1 MEINFDSIQKNLNK
15 YNQEHL
21 LDFYNELNNNE
32 KEILLNQLINID
44 FEKVNLLYNDL
55 KNFSIPKDEIIEPL
69 DYYIKEDFSD
79 IEKNELL
86 TIGEKNLK
94 QNNYAI
100 VTMAG
105 GQGTRLGHK
114 GPKGTF
120 ELNLYPEKK
129 SLFEILAI
137 KISEANEK
145 YNINIPWYIM
155 TSQENND
162 ETIKFFNNKNYF
174 GLDKNNIFF
183 FSQNK
188 LPLISFDGKILLSE
202 PYKVHEV
209 SNGNGDI
216 FEALL
221 KNGLI
226 DNMKQKNIKWV
237 FISGIDNILA
247 DIADPLFL
255 GLTLHNNTEIGSKT
269 IFKKDANS
277 QDWVF
282 CKKNKKPSM
291 LGYQRITEELTNAK
305 IDGKYLYR
313 EINIL
318 CHIFSI
324 TALEK
329 CSKIELP
336 YHMASKK
343 NIYIN
348 DEGMKIFPNKPN
360 SYKFEKFIFD
370 SFKFFDNITLLR
382 VNPDEEFAPIKN
394 PEGVYS
400 PMSATKLYIK
410 QNQKNENE

>member
-1 MEINFDSIQKNLNK
+1 MEINFDNIQYELKK

-21 LDFYNELNNNE
+21 LMFFDELNSYERE
-32 KEILLNQLINID
+32 KLLNQLSTINY
-44 FEKVNLLYNDL
+44 EKVNSLYNSL
-55 KNFSIPKDEIIEPL
+55 KNYSIPTDEVIEPL
-69 DYYIKEDFSD
+69 DYYIKNNFTES
-79 IEKNELL
+79 EKSLL
-86 TIGEKNLK
+86 NDIGENILR
-94 QNNYAI
+94 QNTYAI
-100 VTMAG
+100 ITMAG

-137 KISEANEK
+137 KITEANEK

-155 TSQENND
+155 TSEDNND
-162 ETIKFFNNKNYF
+162 ETINFFKEKKYF
-174 GLDKNNIFF
+174 GLHKENIYFF
-183 FSQNK
+183 TQNK
-188 LPLISFDGKILLSE
+188 LPLVSFDGKILMAE
-202 PYKVHEV
+202 PHKIHEV

-216 FEALL
+216 FDSLG
-221 KNGLI
+221 KNNLI
-226 DNMKQKNIKWV
+226 ETMKQNGIKWT

-247 DIADPLFL
+247 DISDPLFL
-255 GLTLHNNTEIGSKT
+255 GLTINNNTQIGSKT
-269 IFKKDANS
+269 IFKKDAFS
-277 QDWVF
+277 HDWVF
-282 CKKNKKPSM
+282 CKKNNKPSM
-291 LGYQRITEELTNAK
+291 LGYERITEDLTNAK
-305 IDGKYLYR
+305 INNKYLYR

-324 TALEK
+324 DALEK
-329 CSKIELP
+329 CSELDLP

-370 SFKFFDNITLLR
+370 SFKYFDNITLLR

-410 QNQKNENE
+410 HQKNENE

>member
-1 MEINFDSIQKNLNK
+1 MDINIEEIREKLNK
-15 YNQEHL
+15 YNQSHL
-21 LDFYNELNNNE
+21 LDFLSEITDDKKEQLLKQLNNIDYE
-32 KEILLNQLINID
+32 KIIT
-44 FEKVNLLYNDL
+44 LYNNL
-55 KNFSIPKDEIIEPL
+55 KNFTIPTDEIIEPL
-69 DYYIKEDFSD
+69 DYYIKDDFTDS
-79 IEKNELL
+79 EKNQLNE
-86 TIGEKNLK
+86 IGNNIFK
-94 QNNYAI
+94 QNNYAV

-105 GQGTRLGHK
+105 GQGTRLGHN

-137 KISEANEK
+137 KIQEANDK
-145 YNINIPWYIM
+145 YSINIPWYIM
-155 TSQENND
+155 TSEENND
-162 ETIKFFNNKNYF
+162 ETISFFNEKKYF
-174 GLDKNNIFF
+174 GLNKDNVFF
-183 FSQNK
+183 FTQNK
-188 LPLISFDGKILLSE
+188 LPLVSFDGDMLLAE

-216 FEALL
+216 FESLL

-226 DNMKQKNIKWV
+226 ENMKNRGINWI

-247 DIADPLFL
+247 DISDPLFL
-255 GLTLHNNTEIGSKT
+255 GLTINNNTQIGSKT
-269 IFKKDANS
+269 IFKQNAYS

-282 CKKNKKPSM
+282 CKKNNKPSM
-291 LGYQRITEELTNAK
+291 LGYERITEEITNAK
-305 IDGKYLYR
+305 KDDKYLYR

-324 TALEK
+324 DALEK
-329 CSKIELP
+329 CAHFELP
-336 YHMASKK
+336 YHMAAKK

-382 VNPDEEFAPIKN
+382 VNPEEEFAPIKN

-400 PMSATKLYIK
+400 PMTATKLYIK
-410 QNQKNENE
+410 QQNNEEN

>member
-1 MEINFDSIQKNLNK
+1 MDFNIDEIQKKLNK
-15 YNQEHL
+15 YNQSHL
-21 LDFYNELNNNE
+21 LSFLSEVTDYE
-32 KEILLNQLINID
+32 KEQLLRQLGNID
-44 FEKVNLLYNDL
+44 YEKINTLFNSL
-55 KNFSIPKDEIIEPL
+55 KDFTIPTDEIIEPL
-69 DYYIKEDFSD
+69 DYYIKDDFTDS
-79 IEKNELL
+79 EKNQLSE
-86 TIGEKNLK
+86 IGNNILQ

-105 GQGTRLGHK
+105 GQGTRLGHN

-137 KISEANEK
+137 KIQETNEK
-145 YNINIPWYIM
+145 YRINIPWYIM
-155 TSQENND
+155 TSEENND
-162 ETIKFFNNKNYF
+162 ETISFFNEKNYF
-174 GLDKNNIFF
+174 GLNKDYVFF
-183 FSQNK
+183 FTQNK
-188 LPLISFDGKILLSE
+188 LPLVSFDGEMLLAE

-216 FEALL
+216 FDSLL

-226 DNMKQKNIKWV
+226 ENMKNRGIKWI

-247 DIADPLFL
+247 DISDPLFL
-255 GLTLHNNTEIGSKT
+255 GLTINNNTQIGSKT
-269 IFKKDANS
+269 IFKQNAYS

-282 CKKNKKPSM
+282 CKKNNKPSM
-291 LGYQRITEELTNAK
+291 LGYERITEEITNEK
-305 IDGKYLYR
+305 KDDKYLYR

-324 TALEK
+324 DALEK
-329 CSKIELP
+329 CAHVELP

-348 DEGMKIFPNKPN
+348 EEGMKIFPNKPN

-382 VNPDEEFAPIKN
+382 VNPEEEFAPIKN

-400 PMSATKLYIK
+400 PMTATKLYIK
-410 QNQKNENE
+410 QQNNE

>member
-1 MEINFDSIQKNLNK
+1 METNFDNIQKKLNN

-21 LDFYNELNNNE
+21 LDFYNELNNYE
-32 KEILLNQLINID
+32 KETLLNQLNNID
-44 FEKVNLLYNDL
+44 FEKVNYLYNNL
-55 KNFSIPKDEIIEPL
+55 KNFFIPKDEIIEPL
-69 DYYIKEDFSD
+69 DYYIKEDLSD
-79 IEKNELL
+79 IEKKELL
-86 TIGEKNLK
+86 EIGENTLK

-137 KISEANEK
+137 KIWDANEK

-162 ETIKFFNNKNYF
+162 ETIHFFNNKNYF

-183 FSQNK
+183 FTQNK

-216 FEALL
+216 FESLL

-226 DNMKQKNIKWV
+226 ENMKNRGIKWI
-237 FISGIDNILA
+237 FFSGIDNILA
-247 DIADPLFL
+247 DISDPLFL
-255 GLTLHNNTEIGSKT
+255 GLTITNNNQIGSKT

-277 QDWVF
+277 HDWVF

-291 LGYQRITEELTNAK
+291 LGYQRITEELSNEKTN
-305 IDGKYLYR
+305 GKYLYR

-324 TALEK
+324 DALEK
-329 CSKIELP
+329 CAHVELP
-336 YHMASKK
+336 YHMAAKK

-400 PMSATKLYIK
+400 PMTATKLYIK
-410 QNQKNENE
+410 HQKNEN

>member
-1 MEINFDSIQKNLNK
+1 MEIDYYNIQKKLKK

-21 LDFYNELNNNE
+21 LMFYNELSDFE
-32 KEILLNQLINID
+32 KHKLLNQLNSINY
-44 FEKVNLLYNDL
+44 EKVNSLYNNL
-55 KNFSIPKDEIIEPL
+55 KSHTIPLDEVIEPL
-69 DYYIKEDFSD
+69 DYFIKNDFS
-79 IEKNELL
+79 ENQKSFLNN
-86 TIGEKNLK
+86 IGENVLK
-94 QNNYAI
+94 QNTYA
-100 VTMAG
+100 VLTMAG

-137 KISEANEK
+137 KIKEANEK
-145 YNINIPWYIM
+145 YSINVPWYIM
-155 TSQENND
+155 TSEENND
-162 ETIKFFNNKNYF
+162 ETINFFINKNYF
-174 GLDKNNIFF
+174 GLDKQNISFF
-183 FSQNK
+183 IQNK
-188 LPLISFDGKILLSE
+188 LPLVSFNGEILLSE

-216 FEALL
+216 FDSLQY
-221 KNGLI
+221 NGLI
-226 DNMKQKNIKWV
+226 ENMKQKNIKWI

-247 DIADPLFL
+247 DISDPIFL
-255 GLTLHNNTEIGSKT
+255 GLTINNHTEIGSKT
-269 IFKKDANS
+269 IFKKDPFS

-282 CKKNKKPSM
+282 CKKNGKPSM
-291 LGYQRITEELTNAK
+291 LGYERITESLTNAK
-305 IDGKYLYR
+305 INNKYLYR

-324 TALEK
+324 QALEK
-329 CSKIELP
+329 CSTLKLP
-336 YHMASKK
+336 YHLAKKK

-348 DEGMKIFPNKPN
+348 DEGMKIFPNESN

-370 SFKFFDNITLLR
+370 AFKFFENITLLR
-382 VNPDEEFAPIKN
+382 VNPEEEFAPIKN

-410 QNQKNENE
+410 QNQK

>member
-1 MEINFDSIQKNLNK
+1 MEINFDNIQYELKK

-21 LDFYNELNNNE
+21 LMFFDELNSYERE
-32 KEILLNQLINID
+32 KLLNQLSTINY
-44 FEKVNLLYNDL
+44 EKINSLYNSL
-55 KNFSIPKDEIIEPL
+55 KNYSIPTDEVIEPL
-69 DYYIKEDFSD
+69 DYYIKNDFTES
-79 IEKNELL
+79 EKSLL
-86 TIGEKNLK
+86 NDIGENILR
-94 QNNYAI
+94 QNTYAI
-100 VTMAG
+100 ITMAG

-137 KISEANEK
+137 KITEANEK

-155 TSQENND
+155 TSEDNND
-162 ETIKFFNNKNYF
+162 ETINFFKEKKYF
-174 GLDKNNIFF
+174 GLHKENIYFF
-183 FSQNK
+183 TQNK
-188 LPLISFDGKILLSE
+188 LPLVSFDGKILMAE
-202 PYKVHEV
+202 PHKIHEV

-216 FEALL
+216 FDSLG
-221 KNGLI
+221 KNNLI
-226 DNMKQKNIKWV
+226 ETMKQNGIKWT

-247 DIADPLFL
+247 DISDSLFL
-255 GLTLHNNTEIGSKT
+255 GLTINNNTQIGSKT
-269 IFKKDANS
+269 IFKKDAFS
-277 QDWVF
+277 HDWVF
-282 CKKNKKPSM
+282 CKKNNKPSM
-291 LGYQRITEELTNAK
+291 LGYERITEDLTNAK
-305 IDGKYLYR
+305 INNKYLYR

-324 TALEK
+324 DALEK
-329 CSKIELP
+329 CSELDLP

-370 SFKFFDNITLLR
+370 SFKYFDNITLLR

-410 QNQKNENE
+410 QQKNENE

>member
-1 MEINFDSIQKNLNK
+1 MEINFDNIQYELKK

-21 LDFYNELNNNE
+21 LMFFDELNSYERE
-32 KEILLNQLINID
+32 KLLNQLSTINY
-44 FEKVNLLYNDL
+44 EKVNSLYNSL
-55 KNFSIPKDEIIEPL
+55 KNYSIPTDEVIEPL
-69 DYYIKEDFSD
+69 DYYIKNNFTES
-79 IEKNELL
+79 EKSLL
-86 TIGEKNLK
+86 NDIGENILR
-94 QNNYAI
+94 QNTYAI
-100 VTMAG
+100 ITMAG

-137 KISEANEK
+137 KITEANEK

-155 TSQENND
+155 TSEDNND
-162 ETIKFFNNKNYF
+162 ETINFFKEKKYF
-174 GLDKNNIFF
+174 GLHKENIYFF
-183 FSQNK
+183 TQNK
-188 LPLISFDGKILLSE
+188 LPLVSFDGKILMAE
-202 PYKVHEV
+202 PHKIHEV

-216 FEALL
+216 FDSLG
-221 KNGLI
+221 KNNLI
-226 DNMKQKNIKWV
+226 ETMKQNGIKWT

-247 DIADPLFL
+247 DISDPLFL
-255 GLTLHNNTEIGSKT
+255 GLTINNNTQIGSKT
-269 IFKKDANS
+269 IFKKDAFS
-277 QDWVF
+277 HDWVF
-282 CKKNKKPSM
+282 CKKNNKPSM
-291 LGYQRITEELTNAK
+291 LGYERITEDLTNAK
-305 IDGKYLYR
+305 INNKYLYR

-324 TALEK
+324 DALEK
-329 CSKIELP
+329 CSELDLP

-370 SFKFFDNITLLR
+370 SFKYFDNITLLR

-410 QNQKNENE
+410 QQKNENE